1 MSDKYYELTISS
13 TNRAALEALVEGR
26 VLINSVSFK
35 KYFEVERII
44 TRCEHGIDL
53 DLDDCNKCEE
63 E

>member
-13 TNRAALEALVEGR
+13 TNRAALEAFVEG
-26 VLINSVSFK
+26 LGEKLGK

>member
-13 TNRAALEALVEGR
+13 TNRAALEGLVEG
-26 VLINSVSFK
+26 LGEKLGK

>member
-1 MSDKYYELTISS
+1 MSDKYYELTLSS
-13 TNRAALEALVEGR
+13 ENIGALED
-26 VLINSVSFK
+26 VLKHTPNSVT
-35 KYFEVERII
+35 VEPII

>member
-13 TNRAALEALVEGR
+13 TNRAALEGLVEG
-26 VLINSVSFK
+26 LGEKFGK

-44 TRCEHGIDL
+44 TRCEHGIDVA
-53 DLDDCNKCEE
+53 LDDCNKCEE

>member
-13 TNRAALEALVEGR
+13 TNRAALEGLVEGR
-26 VLINSVSFK
+26 CTLNTVFGK

>member
-13 TNRAALEALVEGR
+13 TNRAALEGLVEG
-26 VLINSVSFK
+26 LGEKLGK

-53 DLDDCNKCEE
+53 DLDGGDCSKCEE

>member
-1 MSDKYYELTISS
+1 MSDKYYELSISS
-13 TNRAALEALVEGR
+13 TNRAALDGLVEG
-26 VLINSVSFK
+26 LGEKLGK